1 MLPASDPGRTGP
13 LEFGPGAGQLQPRR
27 RSRLAG
33 LTMRNRE
40 LADIWAIEE
49 PPNEILIFFDETGY
63 MPVAVS
69 GESVP
74 TLDHSGYIVEYILWT
89 LICQQEKSYMWY

>member
-1 MLPASDPGRTGP
+1 
-13 LEFGPGAGQLQPRR
+13 
-27 RSRLAG
+27 
-33 LTMRNRE
+33 MRNRE

-69 GESVP
+69 GESV
-74 TLDHSGYIVEYILWT
+74 LS
-89 LICQQEKSYMWY
+89 LIHISNPFFTMM